1 MAYYIGQFFGLMT
14 TVCSLILPFLKKKWQ
29 FLVTNIAINT
39 FVILNM
45 ALIGQFGSAIFL
57 CLVAISQSTLALF
70 RTKHD
75 GTVGVPEAVIF
86 TCLYVGCGL
95 FGIVTA
101 PGFEWVLSY
110 RNLLELLP
118 IMGALCQMI
127 CVFVRDEQTT
137 RKWVLCNGLFWMTYS
152 AAVGSSVFFNDLLT
166 VISTATA
173 LYKYRRK
180 KPEHTSAS

>member
-1 MAYYIGQFFGLMT
+1 MSYLIGQFFGLMT

-29 FLVTNIAINT
+29 FLLVNISINVL
-39 FVILNM
+39 VILNM

-57 CLVAISQSTLALF
+57 CLVAIAQSTLALF
-70 RTKHD
+70 RTKHN
-75 GTVGVPEAVIF
+75 GVVSIPEAIIF
-86 TCLYVGCGL
+86 TVLYVGGGL

-101 PGFEWVLSY
+101 PGFEWVVNY

-137 RKWVLCNGLFWMTYS
+137 RKWVLCNALFWMAYS

-166 VISTATA
+166 AISTVTA
-173 LYKYRRK
+173 LYKYRK
-180 KPEHTSAS
+180 QPEKGAV

>member
-1 MAYYIGQFFGLMT
+1 MAYYIGQFLGLMT

-29 FLVTNIAINT
+29 FLLVNIAINL

-57 CLVAISQSTLALF
+57 CLVAIAQSTLALF
-70 RTKHD
+70 RTKND
-75 GTVGVPEAVIF
+75 TSVSVPEAIIF
-86 TCLYVGCGL
+86 TILYVGCGL

-101 PGFEWVLSY
+101 PGFVLAVNY
-110 RNLLELLP
+110 TNLLELLP

-137 RKWVLCNGLFWMTYS
+137 RKWVLANAVFWMTYS

-166 VISTATA
+166 AISTVIA
-173 LYKYRRK
+173 LYKYRK
-180 KPEHTSAS
+180 NKTTA